1 MWISTQPQ
9 ARGSPSEN
17 LDQQKRLLREI
28 AVAGWAIG
36 RVGCCRT
43 NSVLGRGRCDLRR
56 RRPVSAKTLSTRLA
70 IFCLVPILAAVST
83 DSPANQAQE
92 GKQQPSLQV
101 VIVLDVNPNQ
111 RKVFA
116 LESALATGVLD
127 RLNQRDAAVSLV
139 TFGSQ
144 EPVLRIAN
152 AKPSN
157 AIDTI
162 TNVNLE
168 QSREKYF
175 AVHLYRALDLALN
188 QFKDDPRPK
197 SLLIVAEGREDF
209 GGKQFKQIVSRARQ
223 LRVNCYVALVASHSL
238 RGSKSIL
245 KYGFYLSDLAR
256 KTHARCIEVGD
267 RQKKLPRFVERFST
281 DILNQ
286 GQNQADAAPRQGCSA
301 RAQPL

>member
-1 MWISTQPQ
+1 MWISTQPAQ

-70 IFCLVPILAAVST
+70 IFCLVPILAAVSP

-92 GKQQPSLQV
+92 GNQQPSPLQV

-111 RKVFA
+111 HKVFA

-209 GGKQFKQIVSRARQ
+209 GGKQFKQIVSRAHQ

-267 RQKKLPRFVERFST
+267 RRKKLPRFVERFST

-286 GQNQADAAPRQGCSA
+286 GQKSSRCSSWSG
-301 RAQPL
+301 LLCSL